1 MRQNFYECCSCPD
14 EDHCGLRMLMLDV
27 PNAIAGILDRYTLVQ
42 TARSRCRKMRRDGVP
57 LPLAEPPKGK
67 PV

>member
-1 MRQNFYECCSCPD
+1 
-14 EDHCGLRMLMLDV
+14 MLDV
-27 PNAIAGILDRYTLVQ
+27 RNAIAGILDRYTLVQ
-42 TARSRCRKMRRDGVP
+42 TAEITLHKMRRDGVP

>member
-1 MRQNFYECCSCPD
+1 
-14 EDHCGLRMLMLDV
+14 MLDV